1 MSLLFFSP
9 RSAQPAPSNTGDWR
23 QQELAEIYRVRHL
36 LQQNGLGVDLA
47 RGVTDRNEPWAV
59 FFDPTGDDVFLHLA
73 RLSGEYIMVSEPLNV
88 KVKARN
94 FRQAVDQFEAAISG
108 KLQQN
113 RERPGNVVSHPA
125 AQLLFSLVA
134 VFLVVKSKAAQAHE
148 ADDDAS
154 GFDDVSHSQLAKI
167 RAVLT
172 RLQESVDNPVLM
184 AAMVGAIVVT
194 VGVVREDFDKQ
205 LASDEAHTEAR
216 ADTVDKVSDKITLA
230 DASERVIND
239 VDSKIVHGDDAQDG
253 KVAASDDA
261 PRHLADLQV
270 AHHDPRIEPAK
281 VQDASTGE
289 HVTVT
294 QSSQDDAAR
303 GRPAEASTSG
313 SAERPTLGTETAKS
327 SGSTTSNG
335 TAVTDVADGIA
346 ASSIVLVAAA
356 QAFESTVPAGLPFDS
371 KSMVAV
377 TIGANASQVLPIVA
391 STDSGNSVTT
401 FDGVTTAGGNAGFAL
416 QDNSSLLLNS
426 LPSADASKLV
436 RSIVTAFDQV
446 NVYSYGTNFLFVVDT
461 DVVVNDG
468 DQIAFVNTQVA
479 DNITISFIGT
489 RAAFDAAGV
498 FIA

>member
-23 QQELAEIYRVRHL
+23 QQELAEIYRVLHL
-36 LQQNGLGVDLA
+36 LQQNGLGVDLD

-205 LASDEAHTEAR
+205 LAGDEAHTEAR
-216 ADTVDKVSDKITLA
+216 ADASDKEIG
-230 DASERVIND
+230 R
-239 VDSKIVHGDDAQDG
+239 
-253 KVAASDDA
+253 
-261 PRHLADLQV
+261 
-270 AHHDPRIEPAK
+270 AH
-281 VQDASTGE
+281 V
-289 HVTVT
+289 
-294 QSSQDDAAR
+294 
-303 GRPAEASTSG
+303 
-313 SAERPTLGTETAKS
+313 
-327 SGSTTSNG
+327 
-335 TAVTDVADGIA
+335 
-346 ASSIVLVAAA
+346 
-356 QAFESTVPAGLPFDS
+356 
-371 KSMVAV
+371 
-377 TIGANASQVLPIVA
+377 
-391 STDSGNSVTT
+391 
-401 FDGVTTAGGNAGFAL
+401 
-416 QDNSSLLLNS
+416 
-426 LPSADASKLV
+426 
-436 RSIVTAFDQV
+436 
-446 NVYSYGTNFLFVVDT
+446 
-461 DVVVNDG
+461 
-468 DQIAFVNTQVA
+468 
-479 DNITISFIGT
+479 
-489 RAAFDAAGV
+489 
-498 FIA
+498 

>member
-23 QQELAEIYRVRHL
+23 QQELAEIYRVLHL
-36 LQQNGLGVDLA
+36 LQQNGLGVDLD

-148 ADDDAS
+148 GDDDNN
-154 GFDDVSHSQLAKI
+154 GFNEISHSQLAKI

-172 RLQESVDNPVLM
+172 RLQESVDNPVMM

-194 VGVVREDFDKQ
+194 AGLVRDDLNKDIS
-205 LASDEAHTEAR
+205 ADEAHSDALALDHSR
-216 ADTVDKVSDKITLA
+216 VSDKITLA
-230 DASERVIND
+230 DASEQIIRD
-239 VDSKIVHGDDAQDG
+239 VDSRIVAGEEPQQASVSGDG
-253 KVAASDDA
+253 S

-270 AHHDPRIEPAK
+270 ARHDTNIQAAK
-281 VQDASTGE
+281 IQDASTGE
-289 HVTVT
+289 TVAVT
-294 QSSQDDAAR
+294 QSAHDENTASNVAASSGGNAT
-303 GRPAEASTSG
+303 GRPA
-313 SAERPTLGTETAKS
+313 SAAEQTVKS
-327 SGSTTSNG
+327 SGSASG
-335 TAVTDVADGIA
+335 SSSDKDIADSV
-346 ASSIVLVAAA
+346 SSSAIVLVAAA
-356 QAFESTVPAGLPFDS
+356 QAFQSSVPAGLSFDS
-371 KSMVAV
+371 KAMVAV
-377 TIGANASQVLPIVA
+377 TIGADAAEVLPIVA
-391 STDSGNSVTT
+391 TSDTVNAVTSFDSSAPSTILS
-401 FDGVTTAGGNAGFAL
+401 L
-416 QDNSSLLLNS
+416 KDNSSQLLNS
-426 LPSADASKLV
+426 LPGADANSLV
-436 RSIVTAFDQV
+436 RSIVTAFEQV
-446 NVYSYGTNFLFVVDT
+446 NVYSYGPNFLFVVDT
-461 DVVVNDG
+461 DVVVHEG
-468 DQIAFVNTQVA
+468 DQIAFVNTQFG
-479 DNITISFIGT
+479 DDITISFIGT